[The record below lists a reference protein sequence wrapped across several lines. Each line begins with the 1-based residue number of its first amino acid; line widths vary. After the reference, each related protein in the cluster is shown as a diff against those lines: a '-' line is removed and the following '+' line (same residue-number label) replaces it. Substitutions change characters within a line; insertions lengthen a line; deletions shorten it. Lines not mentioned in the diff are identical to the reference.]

1 MVAWVVIYRRPL
13 RQSPQS
19 RLMRALPLPAS
30 PLNLQLLAFNL
41 PLFSPFRFYSSTFNR
56 FLINVPFPKF
66 FPCHTSEN
74 SPVSLGIATDPKTP
88 LSKSCICHTSEPP
101 PGRFLNMLTF
111 NLPTFKR
118 FLNLSPFF
126 SNSSALFCSLLHFFA
141 LSKNSTGLFS
151 CDSALFAKNHPGWGW
166 LLPLAMESAQ
176 QQRPLTGK
184 ASLLFQLSTVDCQP
198 PESHNSLQVVSYG

>member
-1 MVAWVVIYRRPL
+1 MLAWVVIHRRHL

-30 PLNLQLLAFNL
+30 PLNLQLLA
-41 PLFSPFRFYSSTFNR
+41 
-56 FLINVPFPKF
+56 
-66 FPCHTSEN
+66 
-74 SPVSLGIATDPKTP
+74 
-88 LSKSCICHTSEPP
+88 
-101 PGRFLNMLTF
+101 F

>member
-1 MVAWVVIYRRPL
+1 MIAWVVIYRRHL

-41 PLFSPFRFYSSTFNR
+41 PLFSPFRFYSSTFN
-56 FLINVPFPKF
+56 
-66 FPCHTSEN
+66 
-74 SPVSLGIATDPKTP
+74 
-88 LSKSCICHTSEPP
+88 
-101 PGRFLNMLTF
+101 RFLNMLTF

-151 CDSALFAKNHPGWGW
+151 CD
-166 LLPLAMESAQ
+166 
-176 QQRPLTGK
+176 
-184 ASLLFQLSTVDCQP
+184 
-198 PESHNSLQVVSYG
+198 